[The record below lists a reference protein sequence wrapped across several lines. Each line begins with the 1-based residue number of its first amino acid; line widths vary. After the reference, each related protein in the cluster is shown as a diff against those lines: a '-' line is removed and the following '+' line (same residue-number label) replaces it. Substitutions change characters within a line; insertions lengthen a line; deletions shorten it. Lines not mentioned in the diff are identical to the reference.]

1 VFAPLDPDHMPI
13 PIIMVSRSGT
23 MLGNHA
29 FEDLHGRHE
38 VTRQLHHRLD
48 VATSNGRT
56 FDLGDLPWE
65 RVLHHDFVE
74 EEIWYDRVTSSRL
87 RYCVRGRSLEQ
98 GGVLAL
104 EDLALQSTS
113 FVDFVE
119 AAARSAMEVTLERTG
134 ARLAQGVQRL
144 LAADAVFVFV
154 ECSHALSPLA
164 TSRDDIAPGQIA
176 PALAA
181 ATARADHTFDAA
193 DGGGGTA
200 GGRAL
205 IAAGLRALVAVPMIS
220 AGDDVGVLA
229 IAWRQPCT
237 LGELEKRLL
246 DAASAAC
253 ANAIQRARRAKLLDA
268 TTLHRLHEASLA
280 ITDLS
285 SMRGV
290 TERLIDGACELVGAT
305 RGALAVAGSSEIVVR
320 PRDGDDAA
328 TRALLEEL
336 ANDDRATLRSK
347 APPSC
352 LGARL
357 RLDAQLIGSMCVFD
371 KRGGGQFSANDE
383 RVLDMFGAQA
393 ALALS
398 YSRQLQRAEEAQRR
412 LSSLHDELS
421 AVIAHDMRS
430 PISSMLLQIDLL
442 LDRGDAPPDQ
452 LFVPTAAIE
461 RLRRAAQRLSRMA
474 EDLLDASRIELG
486 RIALERRPVSLR
498 DAVGSLVAQL
508 EPTFAGRSVQI
519 DAQADAPAVFADPL
533 RLDEIVTNLLEN
545 AAKYSQPGRPITVH
559 IAREGGGSTITV
571 TDEGTGIA
579 SDELPKL
586 FDRFFQAKRLRSKKA
601 GLGLGLYITKG
612 LVEAHGGRIWVDSV
626 PGEGSQF
633 HVWLPSEE

>member
-1 VFAPLDPDHMPI
+1 VFAPLDPDHMPL

-23 MLGNHA
+23 VLANHA

-48 VATSNGRT
+48 VAASGGRS
-56 FDLGDLPWE
+56 FDLDELPWE
-65 RVLHHDFVE
+65 RVLRQDFVE
-74 EEIWYDRVTSSRL
+74 EEIWYDRVTASRL

-104 EDLALQSTS
+104 EDLAPLSTG
-113 FVDFVE
+113 FVEFVE
-119 AAARSAMEVTLERTG
+119 AAARAAMENTLEGTG
-134 ARLAQGVQRL
+134 ARLARGVQRL
-144 LAADAVFVFV
+144 VAADAVFVFAERARV
-154 ECSHALSPLA
+154 LSPLA
-164 TSRDDIAPGQIA
+164 TSRDDIAPHQIA
-176 PALAA
+176 VAVMAA
-181 ATARADHTFDAA
+181 SARADRTLDASDDAA
-193 DGGGGTA
+193 
-200 GGRAL
+200 GRAL
-205 IAAGLRALVAVPMIS
+205 LEAGLRSIVAMPIS
-220 AGDDVGVLA
+220 VAGDEVGVLA
-229 IAWRQPCT
+229 VAWRQPYT

-246 DAASAAC
+246 EAACAAC
-253 ANAIQRARRAKLLDA
+253 ANAIQHARRGERPDSRMLQ
-268 TTLHRLHEASLA
+268 RLRDASLA

-285 SMRGV
+285 SLRV
-290 TERLIDGACELVGAT
+290 VAERLVDEACGLVGAT
-305 RGALAVAGSSEIVVR
+305 RGSLAIAGSPEIVAR
-320 PRDGDDAA
+320 PPDSDDDD
-328 TRALLEEL
+328 TRVLLEEL

-347 APPSC
+347 GTPSC

-357 RLDAQLIGSMCVFD
+357 RLDSHLVGSICVFD
-371 KRGGGQFSANDE
+371 KHAGEPFTADDE
-383 RVLDMFGAQA
+383 RTLEMFGAQA

-398 YSRQLQRAEEAQRR
+398 YSRQLQRAEDAQRR
-412 LSSLHDELS
+412 LASLHDELS

-442 LDRGDAPPDQ
+442 MERGDSAPEQ

-486 RIALERRPVSLR
+486 RIALERRSVSLR

-508 EPTFAGRSVQI
+508 EPTFAGRTVAI
-519 DAQADAPAVFADPL
+519 DAQPDAPTVFADPL

-545 AAKYSQPGRPITVH
+545 AAKYSQPGKPITVQ
-559 IAREGGGSTITV
+559 IQRDGGGSTITV
-571 TDEGTGIA
+571 TDEGTGIT

-626 PGEGSQF
+626 PGQGSQF
-633 HVWLPSEE
+633 HVWLPSEANGEG